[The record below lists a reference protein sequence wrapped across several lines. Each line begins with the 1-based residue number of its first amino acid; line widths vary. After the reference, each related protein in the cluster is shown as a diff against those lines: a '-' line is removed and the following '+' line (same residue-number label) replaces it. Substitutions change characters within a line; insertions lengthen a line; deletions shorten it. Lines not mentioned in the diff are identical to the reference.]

1 MLVELT
7 NNAQARMQDR
17 GIGEAE
23 IRAALESPDR
33 LRQSFENHWHV
44 GKRINN
50 RVLEV
55 LFLRNGMHQQVI
67 TAYWQEP

>member
-33 LRQSFENHWHV
+33 LRQSFENHWHA